1 MIWFYHLGGHETV
14 GNQLP
19 RRAPSSSE
27 IERGPRGGVRPPAT
41 RPLSPSTTKGR
52 PMSPAG
58 GNTRPVSPK
67 EITPAGKPPR
77 KDVASKIASLWK
89 KVEDSKKQ
97 KKDTNGKDKR
107 VWISKGKVQNI
118 QQQPMKGQHNDSTNS
133 GRLIRSGTYEKLTD
147 PNIQD
152 SKLSDTSAEMIDGK
166 TETKQR
172 TRSRLSIKLSSRFGL
187 KKQQKGITSAA
198 ETTAEDQ
205 MNGNTPTALTTAAD
219 DLGNSV
225 EMLTSQSS
233 DNEEISP
240 RSGAENNG
248 SGSQISPPSS
258 PRDESSD
265 TPMGPPYTTAINN
278 KLLSKT
284 TTTHLKRNSSYVSS
298 LGRKNDENED
308 TDDSNEGHTL
318 SPVHEQQ
325 VSTNQQKK
333 SFSKTSS
340 SVVTLV

>member
-1 MIWFYHLGGHETV
+1 MFFLGGQETV

-27 IERGPRGGVRPPAT
+27 IERGPRTGVRPPVS
-41 RPLSPSTTKGR
+41 RPLSPSTTKCR

-67 EITPAGKPPR
+67 EITPAGKAPR
-77 KDVASKIASLWK
+77 KDVASKIPSLWK

-107 VWISKGKVQNI
+107 VWISKGKVQNT
-118 QQQPMKGQHNDSTNS
+118 QQQPMKGQHNDSTTS

-187 KKQQKGITSAA
+187 KKQQQKGIISAA

-265 TPMGPPYTTAINN
+265 TPMGPPYSTAINN

-298 LGRKNDENED
+298 LGRKVDENED